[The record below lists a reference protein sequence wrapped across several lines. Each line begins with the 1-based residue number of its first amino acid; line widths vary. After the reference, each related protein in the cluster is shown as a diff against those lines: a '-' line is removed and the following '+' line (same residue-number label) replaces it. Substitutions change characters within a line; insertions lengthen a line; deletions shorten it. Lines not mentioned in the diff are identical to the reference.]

1 MGNSKFNV
9 SEAVHCF
16 FPTFSGLKTWF
27 EVFEDKIIWKWSEGK
42 QKLLR
47 VSGSFE
53 LSRVRVSEGKI
64 TVNVWR
70 KSRRNRFWFE
80 LARGS
85 SQRGFELSRVNCTHP
100 PSVHHLFSPV
110 GNVRAEKRHC
120 RVLKGFLIKQ
130 TCLTWFT
137 LIPSKVYPQKLDLTV
152 HILLHCG
159 NESMG
164 NAWEIYFAS
173 SIQADSLL

>member
-1 MGNSKFNV
+1 MV
-9 SEAVHCF
+9 RVI
-16 FPTFSGLKTWF
+16 
-27 EVFEDKIIWKWSEGK
+27 EDKIIWKWSEGK

-100 PSVHHLFSPV
+100 PSVLHLFSPARGQCSRWKEALSCV
-110 GNVRAEKRHC
+110 KRFSNQANLPDL
-120 RVLKGFLIKQ
+120 VYVNSLKGISAETRLNG
-130 TCLTWFT
+130 
-137 LIPSKVYPQKLDLTV
+137 P
-152 HILLHCG
+152 
-159 NESMG
+159 
-164 NAWEIYFAS
+164 YFAS
-173 SIQADSLL
+173 LREWIHGKCVGNTFCLIDPSWQFALAGCLWVGEWN